1 MESLKE
7 LLIPKTFNKLSFV
20 AVVFWILLGV
30 TLCGI
35 FADIEYSESRF
46 DFRCDASLYKDFIRG
61 RCFGEYGKKYN
72 KLSIPVYGFL
82 LMNISVMAIVS
93 VIYSQCVKSSI
104 HELETCNQDVEG
116 LRQLG
121 NPAQRRLFISYC
133 CQLATR
139 FLLAILFIVLQ
150 TQVFYPMNFP
160 SNFNC
165 NLMKERTNTSAYLS
179 VNVTQQTQTYKCHN
193 QRATKKTF
201 WTDAVVIVNGIFAFL
216 ALIET
221 FWIFSRARNG
231 KTFMEDSQFYAD
243 HLKSNRDP
251 PEEVPLSLKP
261 QQEKSE
267 KLQAAMKGMKDSI
280 IKDTKQLRDLKQPI
294 RPNPGEGPKPKDLE
308 TDEIYVNLV
317 IHEGRATYDFP
328 EDRREQLKVYP
339 KPNTDQCKCV
349 PVENIIDGN
358 HNNVLVVGRPG
369 IGKTMLSTKLLRVS
383 AFDAFKYVNFDVAFL
398 LKFRRFN
405 SVTVDLDLRELL
417 ARSET
422 VSHID
427 DEVWDYIIKNPTKV
441 LLIFDGI
448 DEFSAKSDIAKDDSG
463 YSDTVTEKMP
473 LHCLYNKIASRK
485 LLPGATVITTTRPTA
500 VSCVRLIN
508 FDRTVEVVGFT
519 SEQVEDYVEKFT
531 KSDHDPDAK
540 ETIWQ
545 HISTNI
551 NLFTLCYIPVNCFI
565 ICSCLSLLHR
575 FGSSLPTKLTNIFS
589 IAIKI
594 FFFRHNDKYRQSQ
607 DAYDQL
613 ILKRFKELPSSV
625 QEVFNR
631 LAKIAFVGI
640 KEGRLVFTSREVE
653 GLEDC
658 GLLHRLPDVAGPTLL
673 DPGEPQFC
681 FMHLTVQEFLAAKHV
696 TDTMKKDEIREF
708 VAGHIKRGAWQV
720 VMQFVAGL
728 LDTDTA
734 GEMPNSDI
742 FTELLP
748 TSTVE
753 KKEHVMMSVDP
764 HYAQEEST
772 TLTCWPTE
780 DEKELALN
788 LCKCLYELDVKLQSA
803 VAKKIEEINF
813 NVVDFRYCMLAPVD
827 CTAIIA
833 FLKNANRNLL
843 LRLTGNNIGWLGCME
858 IQKWI
863 VKSDHSEGDCKLR
876 TLNLSGNGTG
886 DKGAAQLRD
895 ALKDSNCK
903 LTELY
908 LGSNNIGDKGS
919 ADLSDALKDANC
931 KLTWLDLGINNIGE
945 KGAAD
950 LSDALKDANCKL
962 TGLYLGSNNIGDKGA
977 ADLSDALKDANCKLT
992 WLDLGSNNIG
1002 DKGAADLSDALKDA
1016 NCKLTKLY
1024 LANNNIGDK
1033 GAADLSDVLKDAN
1046 CKLTELYLGNN
1057 NIGEKGPADL
1067 SDALKDAN
1075 CKLTELDLA
1084 CNEMGDKGAADLSD
1098 ALKDANCKLTLLN
1111 LSINNIGDKEAAD
1124 LSDAL
1129 KDANCKLTE
1138 LDLGCNK
1145 IGDKGAA
1152 DLSDALKDAHCKLT
1166 GLNLDDNNIGDKGAA
1181 DLSDALKDANCKL
1194 TELDL
1199 GCNKIGDKGAADLSD
1214 ALKDANCKLTLLN
1227 LSINNIGEKG
1237 AAHLSDALKDANC
1250 KLTELYLS
1258 SNKIGDKGAADLI
1271 DALKDANCKLTEL
1284 YLGNNNIG
1292 KKGTADLSNALKDAN
1307 CKLTWLGLDRNNIR
1321 QKEAA
1326 DLLGA
1331 LKDANCK
1338 RTRLNLGSV
1347 NIGEKEAA
1355 HPRDALKNPDWKVT
1369 EFYLRRN
1376 NILRIKRSSRPK

>member
-46 DFRCDASLYKDFIRG
+46 DFRCDAPLYKDFIRG
-61 RCFGEYGKKYN
+61 KCFGEYGKKYN

-116 LRQLG
+116 QRQQG

-139 FLLAILFIVLQ
+139 FVLAILFIVLQ
-150 TQVFYPMNFP
+150 TQVFYPRNFP

-221 FWIFSRARNG
+221 FWILSRARNG
-231 KTFMEDSQFYAD
+231 KKFMDDSQFYAD

-267 KLQAAMKGMKDSI
+267 KRQAAMKGMKDSI

-339 KPNTDQCKCV
+339 KPNTDQCECV

-405 SVTVDLDLRELL
+405 SVTDLDLRELL

-422 VSHID
+422 VRHID

-448 DEFSAKSDIAKDDSG
+448 GEFSAKLDIAKDDSAYNG
-463 YSDTVTEKMP
+463 TVTEKMP
-473 LHCLYNKIASRK
+473 LHCLYNKIASGK

-500 VSCVRLIN
+500 TSCVKLLN
-508 FDRTVEVVGFT
+508 FDRIVEILGFT
-519 SEQVEDYVEKFT
+519 SEQVEDYVDKFT
-531 KSDHDPDAK
+531 DSDHDPDAK

-565 ICSCLSLLHR
+565 ICSCLSLLHT
-575 FGSSLPTKLTNIFS
+575 FGSSLPTKLTKIYS
-589 IAIKI
+589 IALKI
-594 FFFRHNDKYRQSQ
+594 FFFRHNDEYRQCQ

-613 ILKRFKELPSSV
+613 IFKRFKELPSPV
-625 QEVFNR
+625 QKVFNR
-631 LAKIAFVGI
+631 LANIAFVGI

-658 GLLHRLPDVAGPTLL
+658 GLLHRLPDVAGPTPL
-673 DPGEPQFC
+673 DPSEAQFC

-696 TDTMKKDEIREF
+696 TDTMKKDE
-708 VAGHIKRGAWQV
+708 
-720 VMQFVAGL
+720 L
-728 LDTDTA
+728 
-734 GEMPNSDI
+734 
-742 FTELLP
+742 
-748 TSTVE
+748 
-753 KKEHVMMSVDP
+753 
-764 HYAQEEST
+764 
-772 TLTCWPTE
+772 
-780 DEKELALN
+780 
-788 LCKCLYELDVKLQSA
+788 
-803 VAKKIEEINF
+803 
-813 NVVDFRYCMLAPVD
+813 
-827 CTAIIA
+827 
-833 FLKNANRNLL
+833 
-843 LRLTGNNIGWLGCME
+843 
-858 IQKWI
+858 
-863 VKSDHSEGDCKLR
+863 
-876 TLNLSGNGTG
+876 
-886 DKGAAQLRD
+886 
-895 ALKDSNCK
+895 
-903 LTELY
+903 
-908 LGSNNIGDKGS
+908 
-919 ADLSDALKDANC
+919 
-931 KLTWLDLGINNIGE
+931 
-945 KGAAD
+945 
-950 LSDALKDANCKL
+950 
-962 TGLYLGSNNIGDKGA
+962 
-977 ADLSDALKDANCKLT
+977 
-992 WLDLGSNNIG
+992 
-1002 DKGAADLSDALKDA
+1002 
-1016 NCKLTKLY
+1016 
-1024 LANNNIGDK
+1024 
-1033 GAADLSDVLKDAN
+1033 
-1046 CKLTELYLGNN
+1046 
-1057 NIGEKGPADL
+1057 
-1067 SDALKDAN
+1067 
-1075 CKLTELDLA
+1075 
-1084 CNEMGDKGAADLSD
+1084 
-1098 ALKDANCKLTLLN
+1098 
-1111 LSINNIGDKEAAD
+1111 
-1124 LSDAL
+1124 
-1129 KDANCKLTE
+1129 
-1138 LDLGCNK
+1138 
-1145 IGDKGAA
+1145 
-1152 DLSDALKDAHCKLT
+1152 
-1166 GLNLDDNNIGDKGAA
+1166 
-1181 DLSDALKDANCKL
+1181 
-1194 TELDL
+1194 
-1199 GCNKIGDKGAADLSD
+1199 
-1214 ALKDANCKLTLLN
+1214 
-1227 LSINNIGEKG
+1227 
-1237 AAHLSDALKDANC
+1237 
-1250 KLTELYLS
+1250 
-1258 SNKIGDKGAADLI
+1258 
-1271 DALKDANCKLTEL
+1271 
-1284 YLGNNNIG
+1284 
-1292 KKGTADLSNALKDAN
+1292 
-1307 CKLTWLGLDRNNIR
+1307 
-1321 QKEAA
+1321 
-1326 DLLGA
+1326 
-1331 LKDANCK
+1331 
-1338 RTRLNLGSV
+1338 
-1347 NIGEKEAA
+1347 
-1355 HPRDALKNPDWKVT
+1355 
-1369 EFYLRRN
+1369 
-1376 NILRIKRSSRPK
+1376 